1 MPLTLYAHRLS
12 QPCRAVEILLR
23 ELGVDY
29 DWQEIDFAGG
39 ETRQQ
44 WFAREINPMQTVPAL
59 AVSDPAGASGAFVLG
74 ESHAIMRYLCRTAA
88 SEAAPHWYPD
98 RDDAARAAR
107 IDQWMAWHH
116 NNVRRHDMF
125 HHIMNL
131 HRTLPMLKYE
141 IQNTLLRPLQ
151 AGLNAGLARL
161 EAHLARPTRQETPAM
176 LCGHEQPT
184 LADLTI
190 ACELY
195 QIVAVGYRFHR
206 YPRVASW
213 LDTLAARPHFR
224 DISAEIRDQGRI
236 IHDESGGY
244 LELEQ
249 AFA

>member
-1 MPLTLYAHRLS
+1 MPLTLYGHRLS

-29 DWQEIDFAGG
+29 DWHEIDFAGG
-39 ETRQQ
+39 ETRQR
-44 WFAREINPMQTVPAL
+44 WFAREINPMQTIPAL
-59 AVSDPAGASGAFVLG
+59 AVPDAAGASGTFVLG
-74 ESHAIMRYLCRTAA
+74 ESHAIMRHLCRTAA
-88 SEAAPHWYPD
+88 PETARYWYPE
-98 RDDAARAAR
+98 RHDAAQAAR

-141 IQNTLLRPLQ
+141 IQDTLLRPLQ
-151 AGLNAGLARL
+151 AGLNSGLSQL
-161 EAHLARPTRQETPAM
+161 EAYLAQQTTQGAPAM
-176 LCGHEQPT
+176 LCDDEQPT

-206 YPRVASW
+206 YPRVADW
-213 LDTLAARPHFR
+213 LDALANRRHFQNV
-224 DISAEIRDQGRI
+224 SAEIRDQGRA